1 MITKFSIFEAQ
12 QRQYS
17 GGNVFSN
24 NHRSPN
30 LPSYC
35 TMTDI
40 DTMEVSNTD
49 ITAIIEEK
57 GVFGSKFLG
66 NPMSAGGTWQRSKL
80 LDICNALN
88 CPLIFLETTSGDVY
102 EFSGSSFSKKV
113 NKSINPLDTSDR
125 IYVEFRYGKPAAV
138 MVRTEGVKIQDL
150 PQDNIFNA
158 AYILSNQLG
167 IKLYL
172 VNDVIDNKIY
182 IREYNQT
189 TTHLITPIDSQES
202 WESAYRSIGLF

>member
-30 LPSYC
+30 LPPYC

-40 DTMEVSNTD
+40 DTMEVSNGS

-88 CPLIFLETTSGDVY
+88 CPLIFLETTSGDAY
-102 EFSGSSFSKKV
+102 EFSGSNISKKV
-113 NKSINPLDTSDR
+113 NKSFNPLNTSDR

-150 PQDNIFNA
+150 PQDIIFNA
-158 AYILSNQLG
+158 AYILSNQLSV
-167 IKLYL
+167 KLYL

-189 TTHLITPIDSQES
+189 TTHLITPVNSQKS
-202 WESAYRSIGLF
+202 WESVYLYIGLF